1 MSHRL
6 VLCMAAAGIITSIP
20 VQAAIDGVE
29 SARSSAGMVLRW
41 ENIKGAPYWVSGPA
55 PSASVY
61 RGWHVVELRGNQS
74 VAIHVP
80 ARAML
85 RVIAEQDAPLE
96 APVFSVSEG
105 TGLALEHKP
114 IPGADGRTWL
124 VKADAAHPAVIHLHR
139 AGMSDTPQRVAL
151 FLGYMEEPAD
161 TVAYRHEL
169 PLDGKRVSIRQAD
182 EAIARTYV
190 RLQADEEYV
199 IAVHGPDRLVLE
211 YRQDASQAPAT
222 AALTMQA
229 MLGDQPARLIHQI
242 TAAETAMPLNI
253 DGEWQ
258 PAGKLERVALDIPPG
273 DHQLRLRSSHG
284 VLLRAA
290 VEGKPDFL
298 LPELN
303 VPEAWRNAG
312 SNTTLEELEQKSIA
326 AGISNQWRDIGAL
339 ASQRLQREASRLA
352 GQSGLQSAA
361 DELHEAFTQYHDL
374 LPAEPNNVQA
384 RSVVMQLSQ
393 SPNGMPRNHVAGP
406 DSAFAPTSLALFHH
420 IGDTAV
426 RFALPKVPYPI
437 HLRALVPSD
446 AAAVS
451 IEVKY
456 DNGSVATLTSGVP
469 VLNEDS
475 RHPDATAL
483 ATVQKDAWPSTLSG
497 YADRAGAV
505 AIQTQVSSMEWQVPP
520 NVKSVTLRTLNGSVP
535 VALQWAGSAE
545 YFLDDQFLAQLAQQ
559 RTAGDASESLEQAAL
574 KPLQRMLETSYAQF
588 TANVVPPAKVG
599 GKADNAKARQAAQ
612 AAKRESEAARAVELW
627 QQAMQTSDASQQAQ
641 ALRGMIKALLQAG
654 ERFTAERLLRSHWIG
669 GNPALASVAEEEL
682 DALYKREG
690 DRDIQTLFATAR
702 AAKDKS
708 SYTYLSKVLAAD
720 GNDAMAL
727 LAGLA
732 SQERDL
738 PALLQ
743 SALRSRKWKTF
754 DALLMQVDASP
765 ERAFWKAQR
774 ALSLGQLDQ
783 AENLFAESGAENWS
797 KALAEGL
804 SISGKLHGNA
814 QERSAAVQS
823 WLQWQA
829 KHPGERLW
837 QDRPDTLVRHGGGV
851 SIRSIALNLRSAWW
865 RASAQK
871 PLVTHVVGPAHIRVE
886 ARPLHKHDDSLLSG
900 WLRVKTSDQLWL
912 QPFYQNQ
919 PTPGLELDTQ
929 EALPGMSV
937 IREIDLPAGLHELSI
952 DADAIPIVARLQVE
966 RPALQI
972 PALPAP
978 VAAHFESHVN
988 QIGRLEAAPTCG
1000 YRGGCQLVADGSL
1013 RAYRVS
1019 YKPLQWVGLPR
1030 PDNERDSIASRLA
1043 NNDIDGALKFATDP
1057 AERMRLLLW
1066 LAETRPAERARAV
1079 ALGAALAKEHPEL
1092 EVQTQW
1098 NQLAASSSWTVLPL
1112 VDRSAGLRRVEVL
1125 HGEPESP
1132 AARIRAA
1139 LLPPLRQ
1146 DEVRI
1151 GAGMRATLRSDAA
1164 LAGSMVVELT
1174 ADDMPGNVP
1183 LSLQVTIERNGSLLR
1198 KVQFRNTNETVKVP
1212 VPVPAGDQQISVVL
1226 PQAYSNQFLRVRF
1239 TGTHQP
1245 EPQVT
1250 RDWHIATNAQ
1260 PVQVSVSGPAWVRI
1274 DRLDKDGVR
1283 SEERL
1288 LTQPVS
1294 TLVLRPQPGTAESLY
1309 RIYQLRVNS
1318 KASTTSLPRPSNY
1331 HPAPLPDAPAQWSAT
1346 SEPAPQRV
1354 RFTDEEPLEGQRDST
1369 LTARVALQN
1378 RRNSEATG
1386 GSDEHPPSE
1395 RFVETGISWRKRNED
1410 QSQAR
1415 FADIFVRERQHGSPV
1430 LGFQL
1435 QAEQD
1440 VRWLAAFPRP
1450 FKLNASL
1457 SGFVQNTPEKTGASL
1472 ALNASVSQIQKL
1484 TSALSHKPSIEFSA
1498 RAMNLDAV
1506 QDPSLV
1512 DTDVF
1517 STYRKQHNRAL
1528 SLSDTLSWQPWRD
1541 AHMIAGISAT
1551 TNPNFSFT
1559 NVDNH
1564 QASIQWRQLVGPL
1577 IMDIGGR
1584 TTWYWADVDR
1594 PHNVI
1599 RREVRLG
1606 TSGNW
1611 WINTGKRVE
1620 IRAELRRDIDASA
1633 TWGGVE
1639 LRWHWGPGR
1648 QLRDFSPS
1656 ELDFSAIR
1664 NWQMPTAHNRI
1675 EEE

>member
-1 MSHRL
+1 MIHRL

-29 SARSSAGMVLRW
+29 LARSSAGMVLRW
-41 ENIKGAPYWVSGPA
+41 ENIKGAPYWISGPA
-55 PSASVY
+55 PLASPH
-61 RGWHVVELRGNQS
+61 RGWHVVELKGNQS

-96 APVFSVSEG
+96 APVFSVSDG
-105 TGLALEHKP
+105 SGLALEHKP

-124 VKADAAHPAVIHLHR
+124 VKTDAAHSAVIHLHR
-139 AGMSDTPQRVAL
+139 ASLSDAPQRVAL

-161 TVAYRHEL
+161 AVAYRHEL
-169 PLDGKRVSIRQAD
+169 PLDGARVNVRQAD
-182 EAIARTYV
+182 EALARTYV
-190 RLQADEEYV
+190 RMQADEEFS

-211 YRQDASQAPAT
+211 YRLDASQAPAT
-222 AALTMQA
+222 ATLTMNA

-242 TAAETAMPLNI
+242 TAAETAMPLSIN
-253 DGEWQ
+253 GKWH
-258 PAGKLERVALDIPPG
+258 PASKLERVALDIPPG

-298 LPELN
+298 LPEFN

-312 SNTTLEELEQKSIA
+312 SNTVLEELEQKSIA
-326 AGISNQWRDIGAL
+326 AGVSNRWRDIGAL
-339 ASQRLQREASRLA
+339 ASQRLQREAFRLA
-352 GQSGLQSAA
+352 GQSGLQNAA
-361 DELHEAFTQYHDL
+361 DELHDALTQYHDL

-384 RSVVMQLSQ
+384 RSVAMQLFQ
-393 SPNGMPRNHVAGP
+393 SSKGMPRHHVAGP
-406 DSAFAPTSLALFHH
+406 DSAFAPTPLALFHH
-420 IGDTAV
+420 IGDTAI

-437 HLRALVPSD
+437 RLRALVPSD
-446 AAAVS
+446 AAAVR

-456 DNGSVATLTSGVP
+456 DNGSATTLTSGMP
-469 VLNEDS
+469 ALSEDS
-475 RHPDATAL
+475 LRPGTTTL
-483 ATVQKDAWPSTLSG
+483 ATVQKDAWPPTLG
-497 YADRAGAV
+497 GHADRAGAV
-505 AIQTQVSSMEWQVPP
+505 AIQTQVSSMEWQIPP
-520 NVKSVTLRTLNGSVP
+520 NVKSVTLRTVGDSVP

-545 YFLDDQFLAQLAQQ
+545 YFLDDQFLAQLAQH
-559 RTAGDASESLEQAAL
+559 RTIGNSSESLMQAASQ
-574 KPLQRMLETSYAQF
+574 PLQRMLEAAYAQF
-588 TANVVPPAKVG
+588 TANVTPPAKIG
-599 GKADNAKARQAAQ
+599 SKADNAKARQAAQ
-612 AAKRESEAARAVELW
+612 AAKHESEPARAVELW

-641 ALRGMIKALLQAG
+641 ALRGMTKALFQAG
-654 ERFTAERLLRSHWIG
+654 ERFTAERLLRSHWISN
-669 GNPALASVAEEEL
+669 NPTLARAAEEEL
-682 DALYKREG
+682 DALYARED
-690 DRDIQTLFATAR
+690 DRDMQTLFAAAR
-702 AAKDKS
+702 VAKDNS
-708 SYTYLSKVLAAD
+708 SYARLSKALVAD

-727 LAGLA
+727 LAGLV

-743 SALRSRKWKTF
+743 SALRSRKWKTL
-754 DALLMQVDASP
+754 DALVAQCDAP
-765 ERAFWKAQR
+765 QERAFWEAQR

-783 AENLFAESGAENWS
+783 AERKLIESGAENWS
-797 KALAEGL
+797 NALAEGR

-814 QERSAAVQS
+814 PDRSAAVQS

-851 SIRSIALNLRSAWW
+851 SMRSIALNLRSAWW

-871 PLVTHVVGPAHIRVE
+871 PLVTRVVGPARIRVE
-886 ARPLHKHDDSLLSG
+886 ARPLHESADSLSSG

-919 PTPGLELDTQ
+919 PAPGLEFDTQ
-929 EALPGMSV
+929 KALPGMSV
-937 IREIDLPAGLHELSI
+937 VREINLPAGLHELSI
-952 DADAIPIVARLQVE
+952 DAGAVPVVARLQVE
-966 RPALQI
+966 RPALQL
-972 PALPAP
+972 PVLPAP
-978 VAAHFESHVN
+978 VAVHFESHVN
-988 QIGRLEAAPTCG
+988 QIGRLQAAPTCG
-1000 YRGGCQLVADGSL
+1000 FDSGCQVVADGSL
-1013 RAYRVS
+1013 NAYRVT
-1019 YKPLQWVGLPR
+1019 YEPVQWIGLPK
-1030 PDNERDSIASRLA
+1030 PDSERDPIAGRLA
-1043 NNDIDGALKFATDP
+1043 DNDIDGALKSATDP

-1066 LAETRPAERARAV
+1066 MAETRPSERARAMS
-1079 ALGAALAKEHPEL
+1079 LGAALAKEHPEL

-1098 NQLAASSSWTVLPL
+1098 NQLAESSSWTALSL

-1125 HGEPESP
+1125 HGTPESP

-1139 LLPPLRQ
+1139 MLPPLREG
-1146 DEVRI
+1146 EVRI
-1151 GAGMRATLRSDAA
+1151 GAGTRATLRSDAA
-1164 LAGSMVVELT
+1164 SPGSLIVELT

-1183 LSLQVTIERNGSLLR
+1183 LPLHVTIERNGSPLR
-1198 KVQFRNTNETVKVP
+1198 TVQLKKTNETVKIQVSI
-1212 VPVPAGDQQISVVL
+1212 PAGDQQISVVL

-1250 RDWHIATNAQ
+1250 RDWHIATSAQ
-1260 PVQVSVSGPAWVRI
+1260 PVQASLSGPTWIRI

-1294 TLVLRPQPGTAESLY
+1294 TLVLRPQPCTAESLY
-1309 RIYQLRVNS
+1309 RIYQLRVNP
-1318 KASTTSLPRPSNY
+1318 KASTASLPRPSNY
-1331 HPAPLPDAPAQWSAT
+1331 NPAPLSDAPTEWSAV
-1346 SEPAPQRV
+1346 SEPALQRV
-1354 RFTDEEPLEGQRDST
+1354 RFTDAEPLEGQRDST
-1369 LTARVALQN
+1369 LTARVAFQN

-1386 GSDEHPPSE
+1386 GSEDLPSE
-1395 RFVETGISWRKRNED
+1395 RFVEAGISWRRRNED

-1415 FADIFVRERQHGSPV
+1415 FADMFVREREHGSPV
-1430 LGFQL
+1430 LGFKL

-1457 SGFVQNTPEKTGASL
+1457 SGFAQNTPDKLGASL
-1472 ALNASVSQIQKL
+1472 SLNASVSQIQKL
-1484 TSALSHKPSIEFSA
+1484 TSTLSHKPSMEFIA
-1498 RAMNLDAV
+1498 RAMNLESV
-1506 QDPSLV
+1506 QDRSLV

-1528 SLSDTLSWQPWRD
+1528 ILSDTLSWQPWRD
-1541 AHMIAGISAT
+1541 THVLASISAT
-1551 TNPNFSFT
+1551 TNPNFSLM

-1564 QASIQWRQLVGPL
+1564 QASIQWRQLVGPV

-1584 TTWYWADVDR
+1584 TTWYWADANR
-1594 PHNVI
+1594 PTNVI
-1599 RREVRLG
+1599 RREVRFG

-1611 WINTGKRVE
+1611 WLNTGKRIEV
-1620 IRAELRRDIDASA
+1620 RAELRRDIGAST
-1633 TWGGVE
+1633 TWGGIE

-1664 NWQMPTAHNRI
+1664 NWQMPTPHNRI